1 MIDLIMNDNMN
12 EMDNLPVFE
21 LVISEDEAA
30 ETEVNFIALVKKPA
44 IERNFIAFA
53 QEDFVEPGPTETQ
66 DEFIGRCIPA
76 MIGEGKE
83 QDQAAAI
90 CYSKW
95 EDRERMASEFQETI
109 TDIPD
114 DVRANARNAV
124 EWAAENGWGS
134 CGTPVGK
141 RRASQLADRG
151 GAVSLDTVRRMY
163 SYLSRHAGDL
173 DNSKGYGDGC
183 GKLMYDAWGG
193 KSGLSWARN
202 VLRREN
208 MHAFAIQDEDERIV
222 SGPLMVPGKKIYRR
236 DGDNEYL
243 VSFSADT
250 IKAIAM
256 KFMRKRYQGNVN
268 IMHDGEQVVP
278 GAVLFETWIK
288 DTKRGVG
295 GMDGYDDL
303 PDGTWFGSIKIE
315 DDATWADV
323 KAGKLQG
330 FSVEG
335 VFGYVR
341 ERETEIEA
349 DRMMAQIIDILGQ
362 VGQ

>member
-1 MIDLIMNDNMN
+1 
-12 EMDNLPVFE
+12 MDNLPTFE
-21 LVISEDEAA
+21 LVISEDPAA
-30 ETEVNFIALVKKPA
+30 DTEVNFIALVKKPA
-44 IERNFIAFA
+44 IERNFLAFS
-53 QEDFVEPGPTETQ
+53 QEDFVDPGPTESQ

-76 MIGEGKE
+76 MIGEGYE

-90 CYSKW
+90 CYTKW

-124 EWAAENGWGS
+124 EWAEKNGWGS

-141 RRASQLADRG
+141 RRASQLAERG

-202 VLRREN
+202 ILRQES

-236 DGDNEYL
+236 DQDTGAEYF
-243 VSFSADT
+243 VTFSADT
-250 IKAIAM
+250 IKAIAL

-268 IMHDGEQVVP
+268 IMHDGDQVVP

-288 DTKRGVG
+288 DEKRGVG
-295 GMDGYDDL
+295 GMAGYDDL

-315 DDATWADV
+315 DQNTWEDV

-341 ERETEIEA
+341 ERDDETRSEK
-349 DRMMAQIIDILGQ
+349 MMEQIIAILEQIGQ
-362 VGQ
+362 

>member
-1 MIDLIMNDNMN
+1 M
-12 EMDNLPVFE
+12 EGLPIYE
-21 LVISEDEAA
+21 LVISEDDNA

-53 QEDFVEPGPTETQ
+53 AEDFIEPGSTETQ

-76 MIGEGKE
+76 MIGEGYE

-90 CYSKW
+90 CYTKW
-95 EDRERMASEFQETI
+95 EDRERMASEFQDSI

-124 EWAAENGWGS
+124 EYAEKNGWGS
-134 CGTPVGK
+134 CGTAVGK

-163 SYLSRHAGDL
+163 SYLSRHEGDL
-173 DNSKGYGDGC
+173 ERSKGYSDGC

-193 KSGLSWARN
+193 KAGLRWSRS
-202 VLRREN
+202 VLRREGVGK
-208 MHAFAIQDEDERIV
+208 FAVQDEAQRIV
-222 SGPLMVPGKKIYRR
+222 QGALMIPGKRIYRR
-236 DGDNEYL
+236 DEDTGSEYF
-243 VSFSADT
+243 VTFTAET
-250 IKAIAM
+250 IKAIAL

-268 IMHDGEQVVP
+268 IMHDGGQIVP
-278 GAVLFETWIK
+278 GAVLFETWLK
-288 DTKRGVG
+288 DSTRGVG
-295 GMDGYDDL
+295 GMKGYEDL

-315 DDATWADV
+315 DEDTWAQVMD
-323 KAGKLQG
+323 GKLQG

-335 VFGYVR
+335 VFGYSKV
-341 ERETEIEA
+341 EQEPEA
-349 DRMMAQIIDILGQ
+349 AMMSQIIDILKQ
-362 VGQ
+362 VGNN